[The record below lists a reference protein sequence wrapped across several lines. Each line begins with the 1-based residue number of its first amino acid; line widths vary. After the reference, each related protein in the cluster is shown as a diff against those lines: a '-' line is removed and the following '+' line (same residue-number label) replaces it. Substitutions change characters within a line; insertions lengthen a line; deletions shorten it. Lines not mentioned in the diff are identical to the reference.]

1 MRGTITTLVILLSC
15 ISLSI
20 SIITCTKKDE
30 EKKKTSEQNPENISP
45 PTSEP
50 KGAKKGGR
58 SSWRELEEQIRN
70 ARESMKS
77 KNESEIKSEILKIK
91 DTLSKIQT
99 ENPEQ
104 GGEISK
110 AQASLD
116 ETIRLLDSG
125 DTRGARKSFK
135 NTVNVIKS
143 IK

>member
-1 MRGTITTLVILLSC
+1 MRGTITSLVVLLSC

-20 SIITCTKKDE
+20 SVISCTKKE
-30 EKKKTSEQNPENISP
+30 EEKKTSEQNPENISP
-45 PTSEP
+45 PASEP

-70 ARESMKS
+70 VRESMRS
-77 KNESEIKSEILKIK
+77 KNGSEIKSEILKIK

-99 ENPEQ
+99 GNPEQ

-135 NTVNVIKS
+135 NAVNVIKS